1 MLLIEKTIIRTN
13 YYLWNKFKIIS
24 TGGILENWNYS
35 TSTETFQENTLTKV
49 IEQIDNI
56 EYDIVSTS
64 METQSV
70 IEQEVTTPIKDI

>member
-35 TSTETFQENTLTKV
+35 TSPETFQENTLTKV

-64 METQSV
+64 METQSF

>member
-64 METQSV
+64 METQSF